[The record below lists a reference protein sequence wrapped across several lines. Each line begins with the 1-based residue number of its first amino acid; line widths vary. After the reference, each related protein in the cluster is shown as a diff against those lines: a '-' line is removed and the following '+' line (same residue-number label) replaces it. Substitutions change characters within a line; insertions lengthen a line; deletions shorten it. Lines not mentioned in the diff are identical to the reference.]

1 MVYGT
6 ENRECLL
13 SCNFGDASGKSENNS
28 AIQTGQA
35 DFFTSVGGEI
45 MHQRFL
51 VLFTIGPV
59 QSFIASARKIEDLWS
74 GSYMLSHLIRVSL
87 RNLYRYENSFRLIF
101 PVLTKEEI
109 EHPDK
114 ETLHIASMPNRFTA
128 VMEGTEEQVAGRL
141 RETEGKVKAAF
152 YDICDQ
158 AIRTIFPE
166 MNDESYK
173 VLTDT
178 CHHQIDAFLE
188 IYWVAEPYDNDKNF
202 KTIRQKLERR
212 LGALKNDKQY
222 PQMEQ
227 HSLVCSVCH
236 ERDALCAEPIYED
249 DRYGAIKRKLEAT
262 WNQRGFR
269 FKGSEEEEQEA
280 PQRIKDGE
288 YLCEICSGKRLARDY
303 FQSYYH
309 LSKGF
314 SQFLS
319 VKEIGKKDQ
328 LYYGILMMDGD
339 NMGEWLS
346 GDKPEDY
353 SNVSEKLAAFAMKR
367 VPQIVENRFHG
378 RIIYAG
384 GDDVLA
390 FLPVNEVLQ
399 AAQALRLAFSD
410 KENGLGPL
418 ATASAGLVIVHK
430 KAPLQRALNE
440 ARKLEGKAKTYGA
453 KDGKVTK
460 NALALGVHARS
471 GEILE
476 ATLPWMIGGKKTV
489 DVLHD
494 MIQFMDEGLSSH
506 FIYPFTEAF
515 ASLLHPKVDTYK
527 KVEPAEMLYFEFR
540 RLIQRSVNEPLSREK
555 LSKRVQD
562 LLVLHE
568 AMPTTMDFL
577 FLLKMLTFF
586 NKKGGEKN
594 GKTSVEAG

>member
-1 MVYGT
+1 
-6 ENRECLL
+6 
-13 SCNFGDASGKSENNS
+13 
-28 AIQTGQA
+28 
-35 DFFTSVGGEI
+35 

-74 GSYMLSHLIRVSL
+74 GSYMLSHLIRISI
-87 RNLYRYENSFRLIF
+87 RNLYRYDNSFRLIF

-141 RETEGKVKAAF
+141 RETEGIVKAAF

-158 AIRTIFPE
+158 AIKTIFPE
-166 MNDESYK
+166 MDDESYRK
-173 VLTDT
+173 LIHI

-188 IYWVAEPYDNDKNF
+188 TYWVAEPYGNDEDF
-202 KTIRQKLERR
+202 KMIREKLERR

-236 ERDALCAEPIYED
+236 ERDALCAEPICED
-249 DRYGAIKRKLEAT
+249 DRYGAMKRKLDAT
-262 WNQRGFR
+262 WNQRVLR
-269 FKGSEEEEQEA
+269 FKGSDEEEQEG

-288 YLCEICSGKRLARDY
+288 YLCGICAGKRLARDY
-303 FQSYYH
+303 FQSYYQY
-309 LSKGF
+309 SKGF

-319 VKEIGKKDQ
+319 VLEIGEKDQ
-328 LYYGILMMDGD
+328 HYYGILMMDGD
-339 NMGEWLS
+339 NMGKWFS

-353 SNVSEKLAAFAMKR
+353 SSVSEKLAAFAMKR
-367 VPQIVENRFHG
+367 VPQIVENHFHG
-378 RIIYAG
+378 RLIYAG

-390 FLPVNEVLQ
+390 FFPVNKVLQ

-410 KENGLGPL
+410 KETGLGPS
-418 ATASAGLVIVHK
+418 ATASAGLVIVHE

-440 ARKLEGKAKTYGA
+440 ARKLEGKAKTYGT

-471 GEILE
+471 GEISE
-476 ATLPWMIGGKKTV
+476 ATLPWMVGGKKTV
-489 DVLHD
+489 NMLCD

-515 ASLLHPKVDTYK
+515 ASLLHPGDGQYK
-527 KVEPAEMLYFEFR
+527 KIEPAEMLYFELR

-555 LSKRVQD
+555 ISKMVQN
-562 LLVLHE
+562 LLLLHE

-586 NKKGGEKN
+586 NKKGGE
-594 GKTSVEAG
+594 